1 MGRYELSGATVVVTG
16 ASSGIGRA
24 IAGKLL
30 REYDCRVIGVG
41 RNEEKFR
48 GFSGTLGKAAERF
61 SWQLF
66 DVGERAEWETFAR
79 TLSENQIVPDL
90 VINCAGVLPAFSAY
104 EKGGAENTVKTNF
117 FSAVYALETLTP
129 LLRQSGRPKMI
140 NIGSSSSLCPFAGV
154 AAYCASKA
162 ALQRFSECVSME
174 NGIPVS
180 VFMPGF
186 TDTDVFRSQT
196 FDEGTKGFFRKF
208 SMSADRMA
216 EKIVKAIKKGSRRKI
231 FGADAQL
238 MDWGYR
244 LFPRL
249 TPRLITKILRR
260 AKPEVFGGI
269 SR

>member
-1 MGRYELSGATVVVTG
+1 MGRYELRGATVVVTG

-104 EKGGAENTVKTNF
+104 EKGGAESTLKTNF
-117 FSAVYALETLTP
+117 FSVVYALETLTP
-129 LLRQSGRPKMI
+129 LLRQSRRPKMI

-154 AAYCASKA
+154 A

-216 EKIVKAIKKGSRRKI
+216 EKIVKAIKKGSRWKI
-231 FGADAQL
+231 FGADARL

>member
-1 MGRYELSGATVVVTG
+1 
-16 ASSGIGRA
+16 
-24 IAGKLL
+24 
-30 REYDCRVIGVG
+30 
-41 RNEEKFR
+41 
-48 GFSGTLGKAAERF
+48 
-61 SWQLF
+61 
-66 DVGERAEWETFAR
+66 
-79 TLSENQIVPDL
+79 
-90 VINCAGVLPAFSAY
+90 
-104 EKGGAENTVKTNF
+104 
-117 FSAVYALETLTP
+117 
-129 LLRQSGRPKMI
+129 
-140 NIGSSSSLCPFAGV
+140 
-154 AAYCASKA
+154 
-162 ALQRFSECVSME
+162 
-174 NGIPVS
+174 
-180 VFMPGF
+180 MPGF

-231 FGADAQL
+231 FGADARL